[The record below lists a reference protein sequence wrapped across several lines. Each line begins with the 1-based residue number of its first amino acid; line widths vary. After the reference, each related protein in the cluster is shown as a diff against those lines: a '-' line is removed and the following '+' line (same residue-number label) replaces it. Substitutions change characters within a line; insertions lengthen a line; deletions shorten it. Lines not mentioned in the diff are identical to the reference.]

1 MSPYKNTET
10 QKEASRLASQR
21 YRERNKGMT
30 QGGYDGEG
38 MTRIEFIQRELN
50 DSHLIEEI
58 EGAAALFKDREL
70 RYERAY
76 RYKLWK
82 DGKPMPLTDKDT
94 AAKLL
99 QVCNALDKTVTGLD
113 GKKVNLLS
121 MVRYGVNGPTLTT
134 VSETLRADSRPIKE

>member
-1 MSPYKNTET
+1 MNEAL
-10 QKEASRLASQR
+10 QKEQARLRKQR
-21 YRERNKGMT
+21 QRDRERDILERDIENVT
-30 QGGYDGEG
+30 GEG
-38 MTRIEFIQRELN
+38 RIQFIQKELN
-50 DSHLIEEI
+50 DPYLIEEI

-82 DGKPMPLTDKDT
+82 DGKPVPLTDKDT

-134 VSETLRADSRPIKE
+134 VSEMLRADSRPIKE

>member
-1 MSPYKNTET
+1 MNEAL
-10 QKEASRLASQR
+10 QKEQARLRKQR
-21 YRERNKGMT
+21 QRDRERDILERDIENVT
-30 QGGYDGEG
+30 GED
-38 MTRIEFIQRELN
+38 RIQFIQKELN

-58 EGAAALFKDREL
+58 EGASTLFKDREL

-82 DGKPMPLTDKDT
+82 DGKPLPSTDKDT

-113 GKKVNLLS
+113 GKRVNLLS